1 MIGQPVSARVP
12 KVGLEPTPPCG
23 DRILSPAHSKP
34 PGKRKFKAAKCL
46 TSIQSHKDLPV
57 DPPVIHDTCQN
68 APDLAA
74 VMAAWPELP
83 EAVRAG
89 ILAMV
94 QAATGG
100 AEKPRGTRD

>member
-1 MIGQPVSARVP
+1 
-12 KVGLEPTPPCG
+12 
-23 DRILSPAHSKP
+23 LSPAPSKP
-34 PGKRKFKAAKCL
+34 PGMRKFKAAKCL

-89 ILAMV
+89 IVAMV
-94 QAATGG
+94 RASLRVPEDSAPSDHSPRPRKGG
-100 AEKPRGTRD
+100 GS